1 MSRDLCSGLENWPA
15 IGMNIWGMT
24 EQTPRP
30 SEAARMVQM
39 LCEAAMA
46 TDIKT
51 AMLMMLSTILRLGHM
66 SAMGT
71 MSRSPRA

>member
-1 MSRDLCSGLENWPA
+1 MLRDLCSGLENWPA

-30 SEAARMVQM
+30 SEAARTVQM
-39 LCEAAMA
+39 LCETDMAA
-46 TDIKT
+46 DIRA
-51 AMLMMLSTILRLGHM
+51 AMLMMVSTILRLDHM

-71 MSRSPRA
+71 MSSRPRA